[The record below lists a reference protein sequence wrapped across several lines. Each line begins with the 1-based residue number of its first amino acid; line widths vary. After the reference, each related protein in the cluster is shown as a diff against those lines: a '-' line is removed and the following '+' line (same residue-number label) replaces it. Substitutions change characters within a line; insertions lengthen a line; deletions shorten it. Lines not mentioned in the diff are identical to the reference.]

1 MRAGDKY
8 RVQAGRLSEAVRDVL
23 REERDDLAETVE
35 GVVADTSERLRGGV
49 AERAGSLFGGTGA
62 YARGWT
68 ASVNRSG
75 LDSAGVVY
83 NGGKHAGLAHLLENG
98 HAVFVPKRQP
108 GGGYRAEPTGRRV
121 EGRKHIGPAFDDAVR
136 YMDKRLRDEI

>member
-1 MRAGDKY
+1 MRAGGKY

-23 REERDDLAETVE
+23 REERDDLAKTVE
-35 GVVADTSERLRGGV
+35 GVVADTSKHLQRSV
-49 AERAGSLFGGTGA
+49 AARARALFKGTRA

-68 ASVNRSG
+68 TSVNRSG
-75 LDSAGVVY
+75 FDSAGVVY
-83 NGGKHAGLAHLLENG
+83 NGGEHASLARLLENG

-121 EGRKHIGPAFDDAVR
+121 EGRKHIGPAFDDAIR
-136 YMDKRLRDEI
+136 YMDKRLKDEI